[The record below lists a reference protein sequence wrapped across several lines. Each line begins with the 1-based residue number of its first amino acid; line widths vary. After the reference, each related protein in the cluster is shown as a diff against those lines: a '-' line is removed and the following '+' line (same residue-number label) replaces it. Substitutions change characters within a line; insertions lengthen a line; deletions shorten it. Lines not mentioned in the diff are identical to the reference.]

1 MSPSTAVSGWAQFR
15 ERFWSFGGASGRST
29 ELSSDDGAADSAAAA
44 PSPPLVS
51 ERRRRP
57 SWSDSFAEFAESSF
71 GRKERTSSDGVP
83 RAASHEQRRP
93 SWFGGDGAAAASPP
107 HERVRRPSWFGSDGA
122 AAASPPLDRVRRP
135 SWLGGDGAA
144 GQSDSSSKN
153 DAWRALITDMEVTN
167 PEEAASLSRQ
177 VLPLA
182 LTLTLSIHTTMI

>member
-122 AAASPPLDRVRRP
+122 A
-135 SWLGGDGAA
+135 

>member
-1 MSPSTAVSGWAQFR
+1 MSSSSSHSMSPSTAVSGWAQFR

-29 ELSSDDGAADSAAAA
+29 ELSSDGGAADSAAA

-93 SWFGGDGAAAASPP
+93 SWFG
-107 HERVRRPSWFGSDGA
+107 SDGA

-135 SWLGGDGAA
+135 SWFGSDG
-144 GQSDSSSKN
+144 GQSESATKN

-177 VLPLA
+177 VRRHTAPPPAPAPPSAPASPLA
-182 LTLTLSIHTTMI
+182 